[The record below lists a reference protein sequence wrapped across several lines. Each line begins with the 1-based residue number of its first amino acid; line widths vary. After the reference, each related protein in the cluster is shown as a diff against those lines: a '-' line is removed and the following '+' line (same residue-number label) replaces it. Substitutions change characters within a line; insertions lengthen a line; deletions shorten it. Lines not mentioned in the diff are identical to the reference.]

1 MAKSTC
7 VLALFVAVVV
17 CIEAIRI
24 DPPQPSPSTG
34 KYFPSVKK
42 SDPRC
47 RGKSNGLYPDPKDC
61 TKYLKCVNGDSQ
73 VRNCPK
79 GFKFDSIRYCVLP
92 DENPDCGRKTVGGP
106 LDVDEK
112 CPETYGIFPVK
123 SDCHKYMI
131 CKDGQPEIKDCP
143 PNKVYRD
150 INGACVDGDE
160 CPKISSEES
169 VCKRAN
175 QLLPDEMNC
184 RRYIKCVN
192 FQPLKKECP
201 PGTAFDPSKHRC
213 TKEQL
218 EKCKNNDILSVEPDE

>member
-106 LDVDEK
+106 LD
-112 CPETYGIFPVK
+112 G
-123 SDCHKYMI
+123 
-131 CKDGQPEIKDCP
+131 
-143 PNKVYRD
+143 
-150 INGACVDGDE
+150 
-160 CPKISSEES
+160 EES